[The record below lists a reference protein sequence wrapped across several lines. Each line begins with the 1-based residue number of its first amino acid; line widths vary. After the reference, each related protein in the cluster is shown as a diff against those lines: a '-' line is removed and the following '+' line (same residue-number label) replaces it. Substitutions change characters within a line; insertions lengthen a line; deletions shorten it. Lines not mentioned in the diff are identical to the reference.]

1 MSLEL
6 QYESVGPYQWRVF
19 MRRGPI
25 EVATY
30 VSDIELVESQRP
42 FLHRTLL
49 RIESEAEVA

>member
-1 MSLEL
+1 MSVEL
-6 QYESVGPYQWRVF
+6 KYESAGPDQWRVF
-19 MRRGPI
+19 IRRGPL

-30 VSDIELVESQRP
+30 VSDINMVESQRS